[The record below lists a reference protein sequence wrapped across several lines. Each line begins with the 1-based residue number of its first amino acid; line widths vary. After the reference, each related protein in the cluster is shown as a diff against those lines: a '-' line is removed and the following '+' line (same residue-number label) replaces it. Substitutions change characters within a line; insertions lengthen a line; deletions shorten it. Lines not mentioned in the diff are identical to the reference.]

1 MYAEVIIDIKNKQ
14 VNRSFDY
21 IIPSYLEGII
31 AVGSR
36 VYVPFGKQKRMGYVL
51 KIKDTTEVVRELKE
65 ISDLIDYKPILN
77 EEFIEMAKY
86 ISIHD
91 FSFYSTSLD
100 AMIPQA
106 LRMKYEKHIT
116 ENWKWYES
124 KRKIKYFSHTSIDDK
139 YERRNGFQ

>member
-91 FSFYSTSLD
+91 FSF
-100 AMIPQA
+100 
-106 LRMKYEKHIT
+106 
-116 ENWKWYES
+116 
-124 KRKIKYFSHTSIDDK
+124 
-139 YERRNGFQ
+139 